1 MQIVPMTA
9 GHIPALVA
17 LETACFAHPWTE
29 AGFAEELNNPPA
41 VFLVAEQNG
50 EVVGYMGFHDVVGEG
65 FVTNVAVSP
74 ACRRQGV
81 ASALIAAAQ
90 DICRDRGITRLAL
103 EVRES
108 NAAAIALYERHGF
121 CADGRRPRFYT
132 APTEDAL
139 LYSWYDPEVTP

>member
-17 LETACFAHPWTE
+17 LETACFSHPWTE
-29 AGFAEELNNPPA
+29 AGFTEELNNPPA
-41 VFLVAEQNG
+41 VFLVAEKNG

-81 ASALIAAAQ
+81 ACALITAAQ
-90 DICRDRGITRLAL
+90 DICQKRGICRLAL

-121 CADGRRPRFYT
+121 RADGRRPRFYS

-139 LYSWYDPEVTP
+139 LYSWYNPEVTP